1 MMLLLLL
8 SKMFYSVRLMFK
20 TARMRKIRMVTLE
33 EYISPTV
40 SALHEQGL
48 VQIRDISDGIQQD
61 PELAELVTPSKVSP
75 FTGKLSSLLM
85 KTNAISELL
94 GNSLSEG
101 HGIKDTLK
109 SFISPEIPI
118 QKEVENLDTEAL
130 INKAEDIIAQVE
142 SETKVIEGKFSA
154 LDSETSVLNSNKS
167 LANRLYSLDMD
178 LALLSDSKYTST
190 TVGRIKAESASEIES
205 NLSKLTDEL
214 DVFIVPTGD
223 KETATIIVV
232 ALKELSEEVYSTLRK
247 FDFERIEVNN
257 VEGTPQQIISNADSR
272 LATIESERN
281 SAKADLRVIAER
293 WDDDILSLKEE
304 LENEKEKNEILAAFV
319 QTKDTYMLEAWV
331 PVKDTEKVEQLVE
344 KSTEGHC
351 TFELIEIEGTDD
363 EDVPVLQTN
372 KGYVKPYEFLV
383 DMYSPV
389 RYNAVDPTV
398 LVAIMFPFLF
408 GYCLTDA
415 FYGAIFAIV
424 GVILVRGLGKIK
436 PSMDAFGRIM
446 ITCGLWAIVLGLV
459 TNGLLGDF
467 PERIIGYRLPTVIPI
482 IESFVHPEVI
492 LIIALAIGIIYTNIG
507 FIIGTINDFRYD
519 QVKDAI
525 GSKICWFFLEGGIIF
540 LAAGML
546 IPALGTIGMIIGAA
560 LIIVCLGMLVY
571 ANGLYGVMDVFGFLG
586 NLISYAR
593 LLALC
598 LSTGGMAMTINIL
611 TNLCVDIIPY
621 IGIIVAVFIFIFGHI
636 ANFLVQILGA
646 FINSLRLHY
655 VEFFSQFFEA
665 GKTKFNAFK
674 SSRTFTKLKN

>member
-1 MMLLLLL
+1 
-8 SKMFYSVRLMFK
+8 MFK
-20 TARMRKIRMVTLE
+20 TARMRRIRIVTLD
-33 EYISPTV
+33 EYIYPTV

-48 VQIRDISDGIQQD
+48 VQINEISDSIQQD
-61 PELAELVTPSKVSP
+61 PELAELVTPSKASA

-85 KTNAISELL
+85 KTNNISELL

-214 DVFIVPTGD
+214 DTFIVPNDD
-223 KETATIIVV
+223 KTTAIIVV
-232 ALKELSEEVYSTLRK
+232 VTLKEFGEDVYSTLRK
-247 FDFERIEVNN
+247 FDFERLEVNN
-257 VEGTPQQIISNADSR
+257 VEGNPQQVISNADSR

-281 SAKADLRVIAER
+281 SAKTDLRAIAER
-293 WDDDILSLKEE
+293 WDDDILALKEE
-304 LENEKEKNEILAAFV
+304 LENEKEKNDILAAFV

-344 KSTEGHC
+344 KSTDGHC
-351 TFELIEIEGTDD
+351 TFELIEVEGTDD
-363 EDVPVLQTN
+363 EDVPILQTN

-389 RYNAVDPTV
+389 RYNAIDPTIF
-398 LVAIMFPFLF
+398 VAIMFPFLF

-415 FYGAIFAIV
+415 FYGAIFSIV
-424 GVILVRGLGKIK
+424 GVILVRGLGKVK

-467 PERIIGYRLPTVIPI
+467 PERIVGYRLPTVIPM

-492 LIIALAIGIIYTNIG
+492 LIIALTIGIIYTNIG
-507 FIIGTINDFRYD
+507 FIMGTINDFRYGNK
-519 QVKDAI
+519 KDAI

-546 IPALGTIGMIIGAA
+546 IPALGMAGTIVGVV
-560 LIIVCLGMLVY
+560 LILVCLGMLVY

-586 NLISYAR
+586 NIISYAR

-598 LSTGGMAMTINIL
+598 LSTGGMAMTVNIL
-611 TNLCVDIIPY
+611 TNLCADIIPY
-621 IGIIVAVFIFIFGHI
+621 VGIIVAVFIFIFGHI

-665 GKTKFNAFK
+665 GKNKFEAFK
-674 SSRTFTKLKN
+674 ADRTFTKLKN

>member
-1 MMLLLLL
+1 
-8 SKMFYSVRLMFK
+8 MFK
-20 TARMRKIRMVTLE
+20 TARMRKIRIVTLD

-48 VQIRDISDGIQQD
+48 VQINEISDGIQQD
-61 PELAELVTPSKVSP
+61 PELAELVTPSKASA

-85 KTNAISELL
+85 KTNNISELL

-101 HGIKDTLK
+101 HGIKDTIK
-109 SFISPEIPI
+109 SFISPEMPVP
-118 QKEVENLDTEAL
+118 KEVEDLDTEAF
-130 INKAEDIIAQVE
+130 INKTENILAQVE

-167 LANRLYSLDMD
+167 LAKSLHALDMD
-178 LALLSDSKYTST
+178 LALLKDSKFTST
-190 TVGRIKAESASEIES
+190 TVGRINAESASEIES

-214 DVFIVPTGD
+214 DVFIVPNDD
-223 KETATIIVV
+223 KATAIIVV
-232 ALKELSEEVYSTLRK
+232 VTLKEFGEDVYSTLRK
-247 FDFERIEVNN
+247 FDFERLEVNN
-257 VEGTPQQIISNADSR
+257 VEGNPQQVISNADSR

-281 SAKADLRVIAER
+281 SAKTDLRAIAER
-293 WDDDILSLKEE
+293 WDDDILALKEE

-344 KSTEGHC
+344 KSTDGHC

-363 EDVPVLQTN
+363 ENVPILQTN

-398 LVAIMFPFLF
+398 FVAIMFPFLF

-415 FYGAIFAIV
+415 FYGTLVAII
-424 GVILVRGLGKIK
+424 GVILVRGMGKIK
-436 PSMDAFGRIM
+436 ESMNAFGHIL
-446 ITCGLWAIVLGLV
+446 IACGLWSVILGLI

-467 PERIIGYRLPTVIPI
+467 PERILGYRLPTVIPI

-492 LIIALAIGIIYTNIG
+492 LLIALGIGVVYTNIG
-507 FIIGTINDFRYD
+507 FIMGTINDLRYG
-519 QVKDAI
+519 QIKDAI

-546 IPALGTIGMIIGAA
+546 IPTFGMIGMAIGAV
-560 LIIVCLGMLVY
+560 LILACLGMLIY
-571 ANGLYGVMDVFGFLG
+571 ANGLYGVMDVFGFMGDIL
-586 NLISYAR
+586 SYAR

-598 LSTGGMAMTINIL
+598 LATGGIAMTVNIL
-611 TNLCVDIIPY
+611 TQLCADIIPY
-621 IGIIVAVFIFIFGHI
+621 IGIVVAVFIFIFGHI
-636 ANFLVQILGA
+636 ANFLFQILGA

-665 GKTKFNAFK
+665 GKNKFEAFK